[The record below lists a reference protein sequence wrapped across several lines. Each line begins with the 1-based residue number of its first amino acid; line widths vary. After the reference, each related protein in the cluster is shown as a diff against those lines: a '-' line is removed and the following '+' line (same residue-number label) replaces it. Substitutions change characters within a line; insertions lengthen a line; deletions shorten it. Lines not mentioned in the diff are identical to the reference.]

1 MPTIS
6 IYAAS
11 PEARETIV
19 STLEAEADLEV
30 RDAGDRAPRRLGGSH
45 ESDVLLMV
53 MDLPPAERLQILGL
67 VWRSDHPPRTL
78 FLECPPHAADEEDVE
93 TDSRD
98 RLLSAIRSLADGE
111 ADCERLSIAF
121 GPAPAERRDATT
133 AAADEPLPVAV

>member
-1 MPTIS
+1 MPKIS

-11 PEARETIV
+11 PETRETIA
-19 STLEAEADLEV
+19 SILEAEADLEV
-30 RDAGDRAPRRLGGSH
+30 HDGGDRAPRRLDGSH

-67 VWRSDHPPRTL
+67 VWRSDHPPRML
-78 FLECPPHAADEEDVE
+78 FLECPADAADEDAEAP
-93 TDSRD
+93 SPD
-98 RLLSAIRSLADGE
+98 RLLAVIRSLADGE

-133 AAADEPLPVAV
+133 PAPDEPLPVAV